1 MSSSLCQ
8 VRIAFPPASTGTT
21 TRSLLV
27 SVNGRASNINIAVSC
42 EEHECTVDWYS
53 LFFIRLQD
61 TDEGQRTGEN
71 AGTIHE
77 AALFLMPDTEAQEF
91 SIDSLS
97 LVLTALS

>member
-1 MSSSLCQ
+1 M
-8 VRIAFPPASTGTT
+8 
-21 TRSLLV
+21 

-61 TDEGQRTGEN
+61 TGEGQRTGES

-77 AALFLMPDTEAQEF
+77 AAVFLVPSAEVLEF
-91 SIDSLS
+91 SIDGLS